1 MILILGATDDDI
13 LYFRTKMDMAA
24 VHKIA
29 GKTEV
34 FIGKYS
40 GKEVAVTTTGLSNS
54 LSTMITGLC
63 IEKYHP
69 YFVLN
74 VGSLHAFDE
83 NLKQGDLYMAD
94 RIYLGGVDFTP
105 WGNGT
110 KYGQIPAMPQFFLSE
125 DDYLL
130 LIETIAKKMTNKS
143 LARGFVMSTNK
154 FYTDRVK
161 ATSLINHHY
170 AYVDGIDAFDTEL
183 GGIALACRAFDIPWI
198 ALKSISYVI
207 GHKDELLNFIRKGL
221 ETEPLIGNIIS
232 TLFQELSE
240 HE

>member
-1 MILILGATDDDI
+1 MILILGATDDDV
-13 LYFRTKMDMAA
+13 LYFRTKMDMMS
-24 VHKIA
+24 VDKIA
-29 GKTEV
+29 GKTQV
-34 FIGKYS
+34 FLGKYS
-40 GKEVAVTTTGLSNS
+40 GKEVAVTTTGLSNP
-54 LSTMITGLC
+54 LSAMITGLC
-63 IEKYHP
+63 IDKYHP

-74 VGSLHAFDE
+74 VGSVHAFDE

-94 RIYLGGVDFTP
+94 RVYLGGVDLMP

-125 DDYLL
+125 DDYLFM
-130 LIETIAKKMTNKS
+130 IETIAKKMTNKS

-161 ATSLINHHY
+161 AESLINHHY

-183 GGIALACRAFDIPWI
+183 GGIAVACRAFDIPWI

-207 GHKDELLNFIRKGL
+207 GHKEELLNFIRKGL
-221 ETEPLIGNIIS
+221 ETEPLIGNIVS
-232 TLFQELSE
+232 TLFQDLTE